1 MFSFRLNKE
10 RRLSQL
16 MNDEQVI
23 LQQRDKIE
31 KKAKKD

>member
-1 MFSFRLNKE
+1 MFSFRFNKE

-23 LQQRDKIE
+23 LQQREKIE